1 MQGHGILGIDI
12 SKKKFD
18 VALLRDD
25 KLRHKHFNNDIRG
38 FEALSAWLVK
48 QSQD

>member
-1 MQGHGILGIDI
+1 MQCHDILGIDI

-25 KLRHKHFNNDIRG
+25 KLRHKHFSNDPRG
-38 FEALSAWLVK
+38 FEALSA
-48 QSQD
+48 